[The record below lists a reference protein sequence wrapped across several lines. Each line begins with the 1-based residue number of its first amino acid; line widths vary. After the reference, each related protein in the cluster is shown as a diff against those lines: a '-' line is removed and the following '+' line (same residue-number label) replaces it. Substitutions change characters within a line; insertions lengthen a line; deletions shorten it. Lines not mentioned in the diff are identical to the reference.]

1 MILKKEENKIKQRNI
16 VKNED
21 GKESQKINES
31 N

>member
-1 MILKKEENKIKQRNI
+1 MILKKEENKIKQRNT